1 MASTKKNK
9 WFKLKKLNQALRQK
23 KFFKSLANIPLIDSD
38 FLTNVIVTGQVYF
51 WPMNIIAI

>member
-1 MASTKKNK
+1 MIQTEKIEPSTE
-9 WFKLKKLNQALRQK
+9 AE